1 VGNIL
6 RKASVTGVVGRL
18 LNEFVS
24 AYPAHSLGAIAGLV
38 LGGLLEGVSV
48 IAILPL
54 LTMTAGGSSDNTAER
69 LVHDT
74 LAAFG
79 MTVTIGNLLGII
91 VVAVV
96 LKSAVMMLSL
106 RQVGY
111 AVAGVTAELRRR
123 FVDSLIA
130 AEWGFTANRKL
141 GALANSL
148 SSEAERSGRAFE
160 ALCQMIALVAQSL
173 VYVLLAVLVSWQV
186 TVLGIAAGALIL
198 FGLGAMVRRA
208 RQYGRAQT
216 LSMEAMMARIADGLR
231 GMKPLK
237 AMGAES
243 ELRKFLLSIVD
254 SLRQAAR
261 GAVFYR
267 QALAA
272 MQEPI
277 IVVFVAGGIF
287 FAYTYLDVPLASQIV
302 MALLFYRLV
311 TRVGSVQQNWQS
323 ILISESAYWSI
334 KETTELAAAA
344 AERQSGGLLP
354 ALPAAIRV
362 DNVSFTYDETTVLD
376 GIDMT
381 LRPGEITTVIGPSGS
396 GKTTLADLI
405 IGLRPPSEGTVT
417 LGGEE
422 LRSLDLAAWRRHIG
436 YVPQEPVIF
445 NMSVA
450 ANVTMEDVSLS
461 VAQVVDALK
470 RAGAWE
476 FVEVLPH
483 GIETRLGEGGVQLSG
498 GQRQRVAI
506 ARALIRDPALLI
518 LDEATTALD
527 PETEMAICE
536 TITSLKPGRI
546 VMAITHQP
554 AWAAVADHVYQLR
567 SGRLVSSNATEAVRE
582 AG

>member
-1 VGNIL
+1 
-6 RKASVTGVVGRL
+6 
-18 LNEFVS
+18 
-24 AYPAHSLGAIAGLV
+24 
-38 LGGLLEGVSV
+38 
-48 IAILPL
+48 
-54 LTMTAGGSSDNTAER
+54 
-69 LVHDT
+69 
-74 LAAFG
+74 
-79 MTVTIGNLLGII
+79 
-91 VVAVV
+91 
-96 LKSAVMMLSL
+96 
-106 RQVGY
+106 
-111 AVAGVTAELRRR
+111 
-123 FVDSLIA
+123 
-130 AEWGFTANRKL
+130 
-141 GALANSL
+141 
-148 SSEAERSGRAFE
+148 
-160 ALCQMIALVAQSL
+160 
-173 VYVLLAVLVSWQV
+173 
-186 TVLGIAAGALIL
+186 
-198 FGLGAMVRRA
+198 
-208 RQYGRAQT
+208 
-216 LSMEAMMARIADGLR
+216 
-231 GMKPLK
+231 
-237 AMGAES
+237 
-243 ELRKFLLSIVD
+243 
-254 SLRQAAR
+254 
-261 GAVFYR
+261 VFYR

-422 LRSLDLAAWRRHIG
+422 LRSLDLATWRRHIG
-436 YVPQEPVIF
+436 YVPQEAVIF